1 MKPVRTLICDDSAL
15 MRRMFTMVLQRDDRI
30 EVVGAVESAVEARD
44 AIKRLNPDV
53 LTLDIEMPGMDGV
66 TFLAK
71 LMAARPMPVIM
82 LSTLAQGDSELGV
95 KLLQLGAFEFVAK
108 PVAMNG
114 DGLEVFAK
122 QLTDCVVAA
131 SAASAPRAAPSPARA
146 ATRTTSTHL
155 APPPSSVRLISIGA
169 STGGVPAVQALLGR
183 FGPRMP
189 PVAIAQ
195 HMPNNFTARF
205 AKSLSASSGFEV
217 VEAEDRMRLKPGMA
231 VIAPGHANLSVEV
244 RSGDIICRLDDQPR
258 SGATPSVD
266 DLFNSAAS
274 ALGAGV
280 SAALLTGM
288 GRDGADGLK
297 AIHDAGGFT
306 AAQSQDTCVVFGMPK
321 AAIALGAAAYIG
333 GPTDI
338 AAALV
343 DPANYS
349 QRKVA

>member
-15 MRRMFTMVLQRDDRI
+15 MRRLFSMVLERDERI
-30 EVVGAVESAVEARD
+30 EVVGAVESALEARD

-82 LSTLAQGDSELGV
+82 LSTLAQSDSELGV
-95 KLLQLGAFEFVAK
+95 KLLQLGAFDFVAK
-108 PVAMNG
+108 PVAMNS
-114 DGLEVFAK
+114 DGLEIFAK

-131 SAASAPRAAPSPARA
+131 SAAGVSRTPQTQTSAGAR
-146 ATRTTSTHL
+146 TPPTHL
-155 APPPSSVRLISIGA
+155 PPPPSSVRLISIGA

-183 FGPRMP
+183 FGPQMP
-189 PVAIAQ
+189 PVVIAQ

-205 AKSLSASSGFEV
+205 AKSLSASAGFAV

-231 VIAPGHANLSVEV
+231 VVAPGHANLSVEV
-244 RSGDIICRLDDQPR
+244 RSGDIVCKLDNEPR
-258 SGATPSVD
+258 RGATPSVD
-266 DLFNSAAS
+266 ALFHSAAA
-274 ALGAGV
+274 ALGASV
-280 SAALLTGM
+280 SGALLTGM

-297 AIHDAGGFT
+297 AIFDAGGFT

-321 AAIALGAAAYIG
+321 AAITLGAAAYIG
-333 GPTDI
+333 SPTDI

-343 DPANYS
+343 DPANYP